1 MVQAGRTGMYRTS
14 SPKASKKDKADKP
27 AILPIRASVALV
39 ANSGDTDQGDKVS
52 ESDIREQIAARVQ
65 SGKPYSPAEVAAMFH
80 VSAKTV
86 TRWAKAGNLHAVETV
101 GGHRRFRPA
110 DVLALL
116 DRLGW

>member
-1 MVQAGRTGMYRTS
+1 MYRTS

-27 AILPIRASVALV
+27 ATLPIRATVAL
-39 ANSGDTDQGDKVS
+39 AAQQRAATTKGYKVN
-52 ESDIREQIAARVQ
+52 ESDIRAQIAERVQ